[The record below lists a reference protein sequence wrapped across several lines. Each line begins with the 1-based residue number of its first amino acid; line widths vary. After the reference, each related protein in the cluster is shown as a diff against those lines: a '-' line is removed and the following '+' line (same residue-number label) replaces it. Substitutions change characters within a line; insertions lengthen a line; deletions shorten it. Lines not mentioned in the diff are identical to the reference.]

1 MKPYLKTNKFKA
13 PFDISWLFKKDILKI
28 TKILTSKGADVYV
41 VGGSVR
47 NSYWQEEF
55 DNIDFSISISPNE
68 VKELFKNI
76 KCTIIETGIEYGTLS
91 VVFNKKLFEITSFRK
106 DIKTFGRKAIV
117 KYTSSIEDDARRRD
131 FTFNAIY
138 LNMKGEILDP
148 LGNFSDLVNGKVRF
162 VGQPKKKN

>member
-1 MKPYLKTNKFKA
+1 M
-13 PFDISWLFKKDILKI
+13 FKKDILKI

-91 VVFNKKLFEITSFRK
+91 VVFNKNYLRLQVLEKILKPLEEKLS
-106 DIKTFGRKAIV
+106 
-117 KYTSSIEDDARRRD
+117 
-131 FTFNAIY
+131 
-138 LNMKGEILDP
+138 LNIQ
-148 LGNFSDLVNGKVRF
+148 VV
-162 VGQPKKKN
+162 